1 MKGSFFSA
9 AGSVSAPDAVSA
21 ALAGK
26 PWLPPLPAAAWHQI
40 TDPCER
46 TRLAAEPVDGPA
58 ARFRKSVVPQCV
70 NDSSGLPIIPLIR
83 GSCGFPN
90 VLELVRR
97 A

>member
-1 MKGSFFSA
+1 VLRLAASSTQLTPDEDFCQRVKGSFFSA
-9 AGSVSAPDAVSA
+9 SGSVSAPDAVSA

-58 ARFRKSVVPQCV
+58 AFGNLLCPSV
-70 NDSSGLPIIPLIR
+70 LTIL
-83 GSCGFPN
+83 
-90 VLELVRR
+90 LVCR
-97 A
+97 